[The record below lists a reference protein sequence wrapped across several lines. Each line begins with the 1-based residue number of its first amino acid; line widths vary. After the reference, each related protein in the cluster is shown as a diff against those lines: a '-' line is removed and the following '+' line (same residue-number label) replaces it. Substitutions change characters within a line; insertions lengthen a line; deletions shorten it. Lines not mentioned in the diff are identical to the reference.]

1 MSSLDVYAIVT
12 ELKGLIGYRVD
23 NIYRDVIDKFFLFKF
38 KGKGEYKT
46 PFLLIEPGVRIH
58 LTEFKHPVPERPSDK
73 TMSLRGHLKGSELIN
88 IRQVEFDRLIEMKM
102 RGKQDYRVYIELF
115 GNRPNFVVVGNNNRV
130 ISATWYKKMRHRDV
144 LPGKEF
150 ELPPVRGKAILN
162 MNHDEIFQL
171 ISSSEMLD
179 SEIVRILAQKAGGGG
194 ELMEELL
201 ARAKIEKNRKC
212 SEISRHDIDELVNS
226 INEVKSDLEELNPLV
241 VLDSNKKPRSY
252 HPFKF
257 DSVQGVS
264 LDFVNLSSA
273 LDYFYTDT
281 GSKTSVIVT
290 QKDKRKKKVKK
301 VLKAQ
306 QNAIKDFERKRIYN
320 KMIGD
325 LIYLHF
331 DVVDELLSTIM
342 QARKENVSWKEIQA
356 KLATA
361 KENKIPSAQILEG
374 IKPEKA
380 IIRLILDSETIEVDF
395 RKTTTEIA
403 NEYYQRAKKAFRKIT
418 PAKEAIQKTKGKL
431 EIIDEEITEQKI
443 TDSVLL
449 KRRKRKWFEKYHWT
463 KTKNGFLIIGGKDIT
478 SNEIIV
484 KKRMNP
490 KDLFFHAEL
499 HGAPYTILV
508 ADSSDSPL
516 SEEDYNTAALLAA
529 SFSSGWKAGYGAID
543 IYYVNAENVSFSA
556 PSGEYIPKGGIMVRG
571 NRTYIRGVELVLSI
585 GFQINEF
592 NANVIYGP
600 ERVIRSRSQITVIIK
615 PGSIS
620 KGKIAKQ
627 IKKIFIEKV
636 ETQEGK
642 AKIKGID
649 LNEFVHAV
657 PHDSSIINVEYGLL
671 DDDIGN

>member
-1 MSSLDVYAIVT
+1 MSSLDVYAIVI

-23 NIYRDVIDKFFLFKF
+23 NIYRNITDKFFLFKF

-58 LTEFKHPVPERPSDK
+58 LTEFKYPVPDRPSDK
-73 TMSLRGHLKGSELIN
+73 TMSLRGHLKGSNLIN

-102 RGKQDYRVYIELF
+102 RGKQDYCVYIELF

-150 ELPPVRGKAILN
+150 ELPPIRGKAVLD
-162 MNHDEIFQL
+162 MNHEEIFQL
-171 ISSSEMLD
+171 LSSSEISD
-179 SEIVRILAQKAGGGG
+179 DEIVRILAQKAGGGG

-201 ARAKIEKNRKC
+201 ARARIEKNTKC
-212 SEISRHDIDELVNS
+212 STISKHNVAELISS

-241 VLDSNKKPRSY
+241 ILDSNKKPQSY
-252 HPFKF
+252 HPIKF
-257 DSVQGVS
+257 NSVQGVS
-264 LDFVNLSSA
+264 LEFGNFSSA
-273 LDYFYTDT
+273 LDYFYTNV

-290 QKDKRKKKVKK
+290 QQDKRNKKVKK

-306 QNAIKDFERKRIYN
+306 QNAIKDFERKKIYN

-331 DVVDELLSTIM
+331 DAVDELLSTIM
-342 QARKENVSWKEIQA
+342 QARKKNVSWKEIQA
-356 KLATA
+356 KLAAA
-361 KENKIPSAQILEG
+361 KENGIPSAQIFEE
-374 IKPEKA
+374 IKPKRA
-380 IIRLILDSETIEVDF
+380 VISLKLNSETIEVDF
-395 RKTTTEIA
+395 RKTATEIA
-403 NEYYQRAKKAFRKIT
+403 NEYYQRAKKASRKIT
-418 PAKEAIQKTKGKL
+418 PAKEALHKTENKL
-431 EIIDEEITEQKI
+431 EIIDEEIMEQKI
-443 TDSVLL
+443 TASILL

-463 KTKNGFLIIGGKDIT
+463 KTRNGFLIIGGKDVA
-478 SNEIIV
+478 SNEEIV
-484 KKRMNP
+484 KKRMNT

-499 HGAPYTILV
+499 HGAPYTILGV
-508 ADSSDSPL
+508 DSSDNPL

-529 SFSSGWKAGYGAID
+529 SFSSGWKAGYGAVD

-592 NANVIYGP
+592 NANVIYGL
-600 ERVIRSRSQITVIIK
+600 ERVIRSRSEITVIIK

-627 IKKIFIEKV
+627 IKKIFIDKV
-636 ETQEGK
+636 DTQENK
-642 AKIKGID
+642 AKIQGID

-657 PHDSSIINVEYGLL
+657 PHDSVIINVEYGLL
-671 DDDIGN
+671 EEDYGK

>member
-23 NIYRDVIDKFFLFKF
+23 NIYRDELDKFFLFKF

-46 PFLLIEPGVRIH
+46 PFLLIELGVRIH

-73 TMSLRGHLKGSELIN
+73 TMSLRGHLKGSELID

-102 RGKQDYRVYIELF
+102 RGKQEYHVYIELF
-115 GNRPNFVVVGNNNRV
+115 GNRPNFIVVGNNNRV

-150 ELPPVRGKAILN
+150 ELPPIRGKAVLD

-171 ISSSEMLD
+171 ISSPEILD

-201 ARAKIEKNRKC
+201 ARAKIEKNKKC
-212 SEISRHDIDELVNS
+212 SEISRQDIDEFISS

-241 VLDSNKKPRSY
+241 ILDSDKKPRSY
-252 HPFKF
+252 HPIKF
-257 DSVQGVS
+257 ESVKGFS
-264 LDFVNLSSA
+264 LEFSNLSSA
-273 LDYFYTDT
+273 LDFFYTDT

-331 DVVDELLSTIM
+331 DVVDELLSTII
-342 QARKENVSWKEIQA
+342 QARKKNVSWKEIQA

-361 KENKIPSAQILEG
+361 KENQIPSAQILEE
-374 IKPEKA
+374 IKPERA
-380 IIRLILDSETIEVDF
+380 VIRLILDSETIEVDF

-418 PAKEAIQKTKGKL
+418 PAKEALQKTKSKL

-443 TDSVLL
+443 TDSILL

-463 KTKNGFLIIGGKDIT
+463 KTKNGFLIIGGKDVA

-508 ADSSDSPL
+508 ADSSDNPL

-543 IYYVNAENVSFSA
+543 IYYVDAENVSFSA

-571 NRTYIRGVELVLSI
+571 NRTYIRGVELVLAI
-585 GFQINEF
+585 GFQINES

-600 ERVIRSRSQITVIIK
+600 ERVIRSKSKITVIIK

-636 ETQEGK
+636 ETQDEK
-642 AKIKGID
+642 AKIQGID

-657 PHDSSIINVEYGLL
+657 PHDSGIINVEYGLL
-671 DDDIGN
+671 EEDNGN